1 MRTAAVLPVKR
12 FTLAKQR
19 LGESVEDGL
28 RLDLARAMVGDV
40 LDALARTRSIERTIV
55 VTNEESIAGT
65 AHGLGATVIPDTAE
79 SGQSAAVA
87 LGIALAASEGI
98 ERVLCVPGDCPALDP
113 SELDALLSDPVD
125 QPGGGGLVV
134 IVPDRHGTGT
144 NGLLLT
150 PPTAI
155 ASELRSGELLPPRGS
170 RARRGIRVQVG
181 APVLAAAGHRHRGGP
196 RRSARAARPGAG
208 RSPADPRGAGSR
220 RVLRGRGER
229 VGVRHER

>member
-125 QPGGGGLVV
+125 QPGGRGLVV

-155 ASELRSGELLPPRGS
+155 DPSFGPGSCSRHADLARDAGSSCRLEHPSSLLLDIDTGADLAALRERLAQARGG
-170 RARRGIRVQVG
+170 ARRTRE
-181 APVLAAAGHRHRGGP
+181 VL
-196 RRSARAARPGAG
+196 GAG
-208 RSPADPRGAGSR
+208 DSSAGAASGS
-220 RVLRGRGER
+220 G
-229 VGVRHER
+229 